1 MTKSEF
7 IKKAKELGYDKFKDL
22 VVALG
27 YHERTIDRY
36 KQDEQISKKI
46 EQSLNDFKNGAV
58 KPKEEK
64 TATQKATQNKK
75 STQKTNTKK
84 VHKKPTQKIAQ
95 DKEDV
100 KNCVEN
106 IEEKNTTQVIEKD
119 TQEVEKSTPKEIE
132 NKQIKEI
139 STPIKKGVGID
150 ISNEDYH
157 SSNKISVSKLK
168 ILIDNA
174 KEFESKYIK
183 KEIEQKDTDALIV
196 GKLHHTL
203 VMEPHK
209 FNDEYIIIDLPL
221 RPVKDDLIEALEKL
235 GGDVE
240 LRENGKGEIIV
251 ADTVEQLKA
260 KIDAIKVSSNKT
272 VCTKAQYDLA
282 KETAEKALNSYFEI
296 IHGGKTLL
304 KAQLK
309 QLLELDKCYVEKTFY
324 GVIDGVEAQIRPDI
338 LLNLGAKNDVWFV
351 IDLKTLEVA
360 TPAMFVR
367 QGGAFYWDMQEQFYL
382 EILRQNGIDAKAFYF
397 NCAGKKEF
405 SGAGFFEWGTAT
417 KDEAKKVVKAGIR
430 KYKFC
435 MENNI
440 FLEAKFDYQNL
451 KFEPIT
457 TLEVPVYRQM
467 QFGDL
472 GV

>member
-1 MTKSEF
+1 MTKLEF
-7 IKKAKELGYDKFKDL
+7 IENSKQLGFDKLKDL

-46 EQSLNDFKNGAV
+46 EQSLNDFKNGVTKTKEV
-58 KPKEEK
+58 KKVAQNKK
-64 TATQKATQNKK
+64 TTQKTSEKKVHKK
-75 STQKTNTKK
+75 STQK
-84 VHKKPTQKIAQ
+84 PTQKITQ
-95 DKEDV
+95 NKSCVND
-100 KNCVEN
+100 CVEN
-106 IEEKNTTQVIEKD
+106 IDEKKETQV
-119 TQEVEKSTPKEIE
+119 VEEHTRENKISTPKEIKIE
-132 NKQIKEI
+132 QIEEI
-139 STPIKKGVGID
+139 STPIKKGVGIE

-157 SSNKISVSKLK
+157 NSNNMSVSKLK
-168 ILIDNA
+168 VLIYNA

-183 KEIEQKDTDALIV
+183 KELEQKDTDALIV

-203 VMEPHK
+203 VLESHK
-209 FNDEYIIIDLPL
+209 FDEEYLIVDLPL
-221 RPVKDDLIEALEKL
+221 RPVKDDLVEALEKL
-235 GGDVE
+235 GGEVE
-240 LRENGKGEIIV
+240 LRENGKGEIVV

-260 KIDAIKVSSNKT
+260 KIDAIKGKVKKT
-272 VCTKAQYDLA
+272 ICTKSQYDLA
-282 KETAEKALNSYFEI
+282 KSTAEKALNSWFEI
-296 IHGGKTLL
+296 VHGGKTLL

-324 GVIDGVEAQIRPDI
+324 GVIDGVNVQIRPDI
-338 LLNLGAKNDVWFV
+338 LINLGAKNDVWFV

-382 EILRQNGIDAKAFYF
+382 EVLAQNGINAKAFYF
-397 NCAGKKEF
+397 NCAGKKDF
-405 SGAGFFEWGTAT
+405 SGAGFFEWGTST
-417 KDEAKKVVKAGIR
+417 KDEAKKVVKAGFR

-435 MENNI
+435 VENNI

-451 KFEPIT
+451 KFEPIA

>member
-7 IKKAKELGYDKFKDL
+7 IETSKQLGFDKFKDL

-46 EQSLNDFKNGAV
+46 EQSLNDFKNGVTKTKEV
-58 KPKEEK
+58 KKVAQNKK
-64 TATQKATQNKK
+64 TTQKTSEKKVHKK
-75 STQKTNTKK
+75 STQK
-84 VHKKPTQKIAQ
+84 PTQKITQ
-95 DKEDV
+95 NKSCVND
-100 KNCVEN
+100 CVEN
-106 IEEKNTTQVIEKD
+106 IDEKKETQVIEEH
-119 TQEVEKSTPKEIE
+119 TQENKISTPKEIKIE
-132 NKQIKEI
+132 QIEEI
-139 STPIKKGVGID
+139 STPIKKGVGIE

-157 SSNKISVSKLK
+157 NSNNMSVSKLK
-168 ILIDNA
+168 VLIDNA

-183 KEIEQKDTDALIV
+183 KELEQKDTDALIV
-196 GKLHHTL
+196 GQLHHTL
-203 VMEPHK
+203 VLEPHK
-209 FNDEYIIIDLPL
+209 FYEEYLIVDLPL
-221 RPVKDDLIEALEKL
+221 RPVKDDLVEALEKL
-235 GGDVE
+235 GGEVE
-240 LRENGKGEIIV
+240 LRENGKGEIVV

-260 KIDAIKVSSNKT
+260 KIDAIKGKT
-272 VCTKAQYDLA
+272 QKTICTKAQYDLA
-282 KETAEKALNSYFEI
+282 KATAEKALNSWFEI
-296 IHGGKTLL
+296 VHGGRTLL

-324 GVIDGVEAQIRPDI
+324 GVIDGVNVQIRPDI
-338 LLNLGAKNDVWFV
+338 LINLGAKNDVWFI

-435 MENNI
+435 IENNI

>member
-1 MTKSEF
+1 MTKADF
-7 IKKAKELGYDKFKDL
+7 ISNAKELGFDKFKDL
-22 VVALG
+22 VIALG

-46 EQSLNDFKNGAV
+46 EQSLIDFKNGVV
-58 KPKEEK
+58 KTKEEK
-64 TATQKATQNKK
+64 TTQCKK
-75 STQKTNTKK
+75 STQKNNTKK
-84 VHKKPTQKIAQ
+84 VHKKSTQKITQ
-95 DKEDV
+95 D
-100 KNCVEN
+100 KNCVKKSIDK
-106 IEEKNTTQVIEKD
+106 IEEKHTTQIIEKG
-119 TQEVEKSTPKEIE
+119 TQEIEKSTPKEIE
-132 NKQIKEI
+132 KEEIKEI
-139 STPIKKGVGID
+139 STPNKLNIGID

-157 SSNKISVSKLK
+157 NSNNMSVSKLK

-203 VMEPHK
+203 VLEPHK
-209 FNDEYIIIDLPL
+209 FENEYTIVDLPL
-221 RPVKDDLIEALEKL
+221 RPVKDDLVEALEKL
-235 GGDVE
+235 GGEVE

-260 KIDAIKVSSNKT
+260 KIDAIKGKSKKT
-272 VCTKAQYDLA
+272 ICTKAQYDLA
-282 KETAEKALNSYFEI
+282 KATAEKALNSWFEI
-296 IHGGKTLL
+296 IHGGRTLL

-309 QLLELDKCYVEKTFY
+309 QLLQLDKCYVEKTFY
-324 GVIDGVEAQIRPDI
+324 GIIDGVNVQIRPDI
-338 LLNLGAKNDVWFV
+338 LINLGAKNDVWFV

-382 EILRQNGIDAKAFYF
+382 EVLKQNGINAKAFYF
-397 NCAGKKEF
+397 NCAGKKDF
-405 SGAGFFEWGTAT
+405 SGAGFFEWGTST
-417 KDEAKKVVKAGIR
+417 KDEAKKVVKAGFR
-430 KYKFC
+430 KYKYC
-435 MENNI
+435 VENNI

-451 KFEPIT
+451 KFEPIA
-457 TLEVPVYRQM
+457 TLEIPVYRQM

>member
-1 MTKSEF
+1 MTKAEF
-7 IKKAKELGYDKFKDL
+7 IKTAKELGYDKFKDL
-22 VVALG
+22 VIALG

-46 EQSLNDFKNGAV
+46 EQSLIDFKNGV
-58 KPKEEK
+58 IKPKEEK
-64 TATQKATQNKK
+64 TATQKPTQNKK

-84 VHKKPTQKIAQ
+84 VHKKPTQKITQ
-95 DKEDV
+95 DKKEV
-100 KNCVEN
+100 KKCVEN
-106 IEEKNTTQVIEKD
+106 IEEKNTTQADEKV

-139 STPIKKGVGID
+139 STPIKKDVGID
-150 ISNEDYH
+150 ISNEEYH
-157 SSNKISVSKLK
+157 SSSNMSVSKLK

-174 KEFESKYIK
+174 KEFESKYVK
-183 KEIEQKDTDALIV
+183 REIEQKDTDALIV

-203 VMEPHK
+203 VLEPHK
-209 FNDEYIIIDLPL
+209 FDDEYTLLDLPT
-221 RPVKDDLIEALEKL
+221 RPVKDDLVEALEKL
-235 GGDVE
+235 GGEVE
-240 LRENGKGEIIV
+240 LKESTKGEIVV

-260 KIDAIKVSSNKT
+260 KIDAIKGKT
-272 VCTKAQYDLA
+272 QKTICTKAQYDLA
-282 KETAEKALNSYFEI
+282 KATAEKALNSWFEI
-296 IHGGKTLL
+296 VHGGRTLL

-324 GVIDGVEAQIRPDI
+324 GVIDGVNVQIRPDI
-338 LLNLGAKNDVWFV
+338 LINLGAKNDVWFV

-382 EILRQNGIDAKAFYF
+382 EVLKQNGINPKAFYF
-397 NCAGKKEF
+397 NCAGKKDF
-405 SGAGFFEWGTAT
+405 SGAGFFEWGITT
-417 KDEAKKVVKAGIR
+417 KDEAKKVLKAGFK
-430 KYKFC
+430 KYKYC
-435 MENNI
+435 VENNI

-451 KFEPIT
+451 KFEPIA
-457 TLEVPVYRQM
+457 TLEIPVYRQM

>member
-7 IKKAKELGYDKFKDL
+7 IETSKQLGFDKFKDL

-46 EQSLNDFKNGAV
+46 EQSLIDFKNGVSTTKEV
-58 KPKEEK
+58 KKTTQNKKSTPKSTSKKVHKK
-64 TATQKATQNKK
+64 TTQKPTQKATQN
-75 STQKTNTKK
+75 
-84 VHKKPTQKIAQ
+84 
-95 DKEDV
+95 E
-100 KNCVEN
+100 NCVN
-106 IEEKNTTQVIEKD
+106 DCVEKKETQNVEKH
-119 TQEVEKSTPKEIE
+119 TQENKISTPKEDKKE
-132 NKQIKEI
+132 QIIEI
-139 STPIKKGVGID
+139 STPNKID
-150 ISNEDYH
+150 IGLEISNEDYH
-157 SSNKISVSKLK
+157 NSNNMSVSKLK
-168 ILIDNA
+168 VLIDNA

-183 KEIEQKDTDALIV
+183 KDLEQKDTDALIV

-203 VMEPHK
+203 VLEPHK
-209 FNDEYIIIDLPL
+209 FEKEYLIVDLPL

-235 GGDVE
+235 GGEVE

-260 KIDAIKVSSNKT
+260 KIDAIKGKSTKT
-272 VCTKAQYDLA
+272 ICTKAQYDLA
-282 KETAEKALNSYFEI
+282 RATAEKALNSWFEI
-296 IHGGKTLL
+296 VHGGKTLL

-324 GVIDGVEAQIRPDI
+324 GVIDGVNVQIRPDI
-338 LLNLGAKNDVWFV
+338 LINLGAKNDVWFV

-382 EILRQNGIDAKAFYF
+382 EVLAQNGINAKAFYF
-397 NCAGKKEF
+397 NCAGKKDF
-405 SGAGFFEWGTAT
+405 SGAGFFEWGTST
-417 KDEAKKVVKAGIR
+417 KDEAKKVVKAGFR

-435 MENNI
+435 VENNI

-451 KFEPIT
+451 KFEPIA

>member
-1 MTKSEF
+1 MTKYDF
-7 IKKAKELGYDKFKDL
+7 IEISKQLGFDKFKDL
-22 VVALG
+22 VVTLG

-46 EQSLNDFKNGAV
+46 EQSLNDFKNGVV
-58 KPKEEK
+58 KTKEEK
-64 TATQKATQNKK
+64 KTTQKSTQHKKATQKNNTNTTQKKATQKATQN
-75 STQKTNTKK
+75 TKK
-84 VHKKPTQKIAQ
+84 NESCV
-95 DKEDV
+95 DEVKEN
-100 KNCVEN
+100 KA
-106 IEEKNTTQVIEKD
+106 
-119 TQEVEKSTPKEIE
+119 TQEVIESTPKEIVKE
-132 NKQIKEI
+132 EIKQI

-157 SSNKISVSKLK
+157 SSGKMSVSKLK
-168 ILIDNA
+168 VLIDNA

-203 VMEPHK
+203 VMEAHK
-209 FNDEYIIIDLPL
+209 FNDEYIIVDLPS
-221 RPVKDDLIEALEKL
+221 RPVKDDLVEALEKL
-235 GGDVE
+235 GGEVE

-260 KIDAIKVSSNKT
+260 KIDAIKSNSNKT
-272 VCTKAQYDLA
+272 VCTKEQYDLA
-282 KETAEKALNSYFEI
+282 KQTAEKALNSYFEI
-296 IHGGKTLL
+296 IHGGKTIL
-304 KAQLK
+304 KAQLR

-324 GVIDGVEAQIRPDI
+324 GVIDGVEVQIRPDI
-338 LLNLGAKNDVWFV
+338 LINLGAKNDVWFV

-382 EILRQNGIDAKAFYF
+382 EVLRQNEINPKAFYF

-405 SGAGFFEWGTAT
+405 SGAGFFEWGTST
-417 KDEAKKVVKAGIR
+417 KDEAKKVVKAGLR
-430 KYKFC
+430 KYKYC
-435 MENNI
+435 VENNI

-451 KFEPIT
+451 KFEAIT

>member
-1 MTKSEF
+1 MTKSDF
-7 IKKAKELGYDKFKDL
+7 IKISKELGFEKYKDL

-36 KQDEQISKKI
+36 KQDEPISKKI
-46 EQSLNDFKNGAV
+46 EQSLNDFKNGDT
-58 KPKEEK
+58 KS
-64 TATQKATQNKK
+64 TQHKK
-75 STQKTNTKK
+75 STQKNNTKK
-84 VHKKPTQKIAQ
+84 VHKKPTQN
-95 DKEDV
+95 

-106 IEEKNTTQVIEKD
+106 IEKKNTAQIVEKD
-119 TQEVEKSTPKEIE
+119 TQEVEKNVPKSNEVKSEKEIDTPKEKSI
-132 NKQIKEI
+132 
-139 STPIKKGVGID
+139 GID

-157 SSNKISVSKLK
+157 NSNNMSVSKLK
-168 ILIDNA
+168 TLIDNA

-183 KEIEQKDTDALIV
+183 REIEQKDTDALII

-203 VMEPHK
+203 VLEPHK
-209 FNDEYIIIDLPL
+209 FEKEYMILDLPL
-221 RPVKDDLIEALEKL
+221 RPVKDDLVEALEKL
-235 GGDVE
+235 GGEVE

-251 ADTVEQLKA
+251 ADTVEQLKL
-260 KIDAIKVSSNKT
+260 KIDAVKAQSKKT
-272 VCTKAQYDLA
+272 VCTKSQYDLA
-282 KETAEKALNSYFEI
+282 KATADKALNSWFEI
-296 IHGGKTLL
+296 MHGGKTLL

-309 QLLELDKCYVEKTFY
+309 QILALDKCYVEKTFY
-324 GVIDGVEAQIRPDI
+324 GTIDGVNVQIRPDI
-338 LLNLGAKNDVWFV
+338 LVNLGAKNDVWFV

-382 EILRQNGIDAKAFYF
+382 EVLKQNGIHAKAFYF
-397 NCAGKKEF
+397 NCAGKKDF
-405 SGAGFFEWGTAT
+405 SGAGFFEWGTST
-417 KDEAKKVVKAGIR
+417 KDEAKKVVKAGLK
-430 KYKFC
+430 KYKYC
-435 MENNI
+435 VENNI

-451 KFEPIT
+451 KFEPIA